1 MKFPGGGGGL
11 GQMLG
16 QAQRMQAE
24 MKSLQDKLAKQE
36 MELSSAG
43 GRIKITINGKQEI
56 LALTLSADI
65 LDPKDPALVADLVK
79 VAINEAIGHSQ
90 KVVASEMSKIIPPGL
105 AGMF

>member
-1 MKFPGGGGGL
+1 MKFPGGGGL

-36 MELSSAG
+36 MEVSSAG

-56 LALTLSADI
+56 LALSISPDI
-65 LDPKDPALVADLVK
+65 LDPKDPGLVSDLVK
-79 VAINEAIGHSQ
+79 VAINEAIAHSQ
-90 KVVASEMSKIIPPGL
+90 KVVAGEMSKIIPPGL